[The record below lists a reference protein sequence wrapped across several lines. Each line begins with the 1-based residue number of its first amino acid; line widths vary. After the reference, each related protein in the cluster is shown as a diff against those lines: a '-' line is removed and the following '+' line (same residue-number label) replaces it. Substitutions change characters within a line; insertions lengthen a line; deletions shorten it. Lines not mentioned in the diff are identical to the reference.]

1 MNDPK
6 GFFLILGSVL
16 LIGCSPGK
24 SLFKAETPS
33 LTGMEGM
40 IQTCMGSDTIHDIL
54 ISKVEAV
61 LTYEDERYEVNV
73 TVYSKR
79 DSIIYLSAVNSGF
92 EILRASVKQDSIRV
106 IDRMNKIVYRAPL
119 QRRFG
124 YQYPVNFRDLQNLIA
139 GFYLCDDLES
149 GRDDRT
155 SHLVFEFD
163 EEYIKKR
170 VILDRTDLKLSLFEF
185 YQQQTDRY
193 LMGERIQDAFKIYS
207 NFIIGDIEILAS
219 GGERFLNRQVDVK
232 MDVNPRRYT
241 FTELR

>member
-16 LIGCSPGK
+16 LIGCGPGK
-24 SLFKAETPS
+24 SLFKAETPA

-163 EEYIKKR
+163 EAYIKKR

-193 LMGERIQDAFKIYS
+193 LMGERMQDAFKIYS

-219 GGERFLNRQVDVK
+219 GGERSLNRKVDVK